1 MLTAF
6 SPVYFAQKSLAA
18 ALLGTTPRKIV
29 ELQVD
34 NVMTKWGES
43 LFSLAMTMHCPHCD
57 SQNIIKSGLVK
68 GRQRFKC
75 KDCSYQFTNLSKE
88 RGKPLWMKLEA
99 VLMYLS
105 GMSMNATG
113 KLLGVSAQSVLN
125 WVRDFGEV
133 NYEKPVPE
141 SAVVVELDELWH
153 FVQAKKTNYGSGRHM
168 TVILGDSS
176 TGNWEIVIVK
186 L

>member
-1 MLTAF
+1 
-6 SPVYFAQKSLAA
+6 
-18 ALLGTTPRKIV
+18 
-29 ELQVD
+29 
-34 NVMTKWGES
+34 MTI
-43 LFSLAMTMHCPHCD
+43 HCPQCKATD
-57 SQNIIKSGLVK
+57 IIKNGFVK

-75 KDCSYQFTNLSKE
+75 KHCNYQFTKRSQE

-105 GMSMNATG
+105 GMSMNAAAQI
-113 KLLGVSAQSVLN
+113 LGVSAQSVLN
-125 WVRDFGEV
+125 WVREFGEA

-141 SAVVVELDELWH
+141 SAIVIELDELWH
-153 FVQAKKTNYGSGRHM
+153 FIQSKKTSYGSGKHM
-168 TVILGDSS
+168 SVILGDSS